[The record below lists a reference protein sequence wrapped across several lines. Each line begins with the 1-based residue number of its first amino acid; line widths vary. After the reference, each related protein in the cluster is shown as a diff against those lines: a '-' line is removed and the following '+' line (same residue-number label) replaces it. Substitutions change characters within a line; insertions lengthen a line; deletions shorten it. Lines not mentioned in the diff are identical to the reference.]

1 MLKANIGKRIR
12 KQRIDSGLT
21 QAELAAKLGVSRAT
35 ISSWETDRTEP
46 AMQDV
51 QALAAAMG
59 CQPSDLVGN
68 FAEEVRADDTIR
80 RLSAYLSA
88 LTQVQREELVK
99 QAEYYAWKNSH

>member
-51 QALAAAMG
+51 QAIAIATG
-59 CQPSDLVGN
+59 CQPSDLVGV
-68 FAEEVRADDTIR
+68 FVEEVRTDDTIR
-80 RLSAYLSA
+80 RLTAYLSA
-88 LTQVQREELVK
+88 LTQAQREDLVK

>member
-59 CQPSDLVGN
+59 CQPSDMMHLHE
-68 FAEEVRADDTIR
+68 AKTMSDQER
-80 RLSAYLSA
+80 R
-88 LTQVQREELVK
+88 Q
-99 QAEYYAWKNSH
+99 